1 MIATLAAWLVI
12 SFVCWAW
19 GYAFLAFTNMAAAK
33 PARPFSLVC
42 LTGFAIIAAAASV
55 VSLFSRVGVLLFLFF
70 FVLSSALFLIRGAR
84 EALKQNLRTVFNL
97 SPPFLLLFFISSLL
111 VMVMSVWHIIHPD
124 TVEYHAAIIKSVKD
138 FGVIKGY
145 ANENVRYGLQSNWFV
160 ACALFSFNL
169 SGLHALTYANSI
181 VLIWFLHYAITLLSQ
196 SAQQNLP
203 LHVLPCIIFLGLAF
217 LDFNQI
223 RITSVS
229 ASPDFVS
236 AIYVLLAVYLFID
249 RAPTACVLSIALFS
263 ATAITFKLSSAPV
276 AIIPLLMLVKQRS
289 LQRLFPVILITALP
303 VLPFLLRNFFT
314 SGYVLFPATAP
325 YVARPH
331 WQLDAS
337 VLQQVSD
344 YITAYARTA
353 SPADTEA
360 VRETLKIPFQKWLP
374 VWWSLRNPGQKI
386 LLTLSIATLFT
397 AVFFIRKVF
406 GLLAGNQR
414 SALVTAGIAL
424 ISWFAMAPDPRFATA
439 WLALFNLLIIYSLV
453 WQKNVSRLYQNI
465 AEGIAYGLSLSLF
478 IYCIY
483 RMLRYFDLYNIFLP
497 YGLQ

>member
-19 GYAFLAFTNMAAAK
+19 GYAFLAFTNKAADGPAK
-33 PARPFSLVC
+33 PFSLVC

-84 EALKQNLRTVFNL
+84 EALIQNLRTVFNL

-160 ACALFSFNL
+160 ACALFSFNF

-181 VLIWFLHYAITLLSQ
+181 VLIWFLHYAITLLSR

-203 LHVLPCIIFLGLAF
+203 LHVLPGIIFLGLAF

-229 ASPDFVS
+229 ASPDFVA

-249 RAPTACVLSIALFS
+249 RAPTSCVLSIALFS

-276 AIIPLLMLVKQRS
+276 AIVPLLMLGKQRNIR
-289 LQRLFPVILITALP
+289 RLFPVILIAAFP
-303 VLPFLLRNFFT
+303 VFPFLLRNFFT

-325 YVARPH
+325 YMGRPH
-331 WQLDAS
+331 WQLEAS

-353 SPADTEA
+353 SPADAEA
-360 VRETLKIPFQKWLP
+360 VRETLKIPFHKWVH

-406 GLLAGNQR
+406 GLLVGNQR
-414 SALVTAGIAL
+414 SALVIAGIAL
-424 ISWFAMAPDPRFATA
+424 VSWFTMAPDPRFATA
-439 WLALFNLLIIYSLV
+439 WLVLFNLLIIYSLV
-453 WQKNVSRLYQNI
+453 LQKKGSALYQKI
-465 AEGIAYGLSLSLF
+465 AVRIAYGLSLGLI
-478 IYCIY
+478 IYCAY
-483 RMLRYFDLYNIFLP
+483 RLLRYFDLYNILLP